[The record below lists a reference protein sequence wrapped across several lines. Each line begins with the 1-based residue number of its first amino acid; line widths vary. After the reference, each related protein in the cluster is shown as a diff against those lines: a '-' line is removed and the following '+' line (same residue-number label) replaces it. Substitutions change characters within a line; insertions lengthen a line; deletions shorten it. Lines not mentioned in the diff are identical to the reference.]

1 MTFIDVEAE
10 EHVEHV
16 NDNEE
21 EEGMKDDRST
31 YGASIHG
38 FILIYAHYFVDIE
51 MSNFLL
57 YSTYTQKLQFLK
69 FSQCLH

>member
-1 MTFIDVEAE
+1 MPFIDVEAE

-38 FILIYAHYFVDIE
+38 FILNMLII
-51 MSNFLL
+51 LW
-57 YSTYTQKLQFLK
+57 TLK
-69 FSQCLH
+69 